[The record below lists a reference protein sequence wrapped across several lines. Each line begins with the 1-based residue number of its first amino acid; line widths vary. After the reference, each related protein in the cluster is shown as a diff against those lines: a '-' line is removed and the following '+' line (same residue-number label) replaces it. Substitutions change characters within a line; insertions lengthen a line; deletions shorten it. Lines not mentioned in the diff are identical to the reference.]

1 MMWDLQTTLDQ
12 LSPCNERLTQL
23 RRSLLQSSMSIAPL
37 PYPEQTSSTLMFPK
51 LLLTSHKIISYVQC
65 LLNIS
70 IYFCFIKGE
79 NPD

>member
-12 LSPCNERLTQL
+12 LSPCNQWLMKL
-23 RRSLLQSSMSIAPL
+23 RRSLLQASVSLAPL
-37 PYPEQTSSTLMFPK
+37 PHPEQTSSTSVFPK
-51 LLLTSHKIISYVQC
+51 LLLTSHKIISSVQC

-79 NPD
+79 NLN

>member
-12 LSPCNERLTQL
+12 LSPCNQWLMKL
-23 RRSLLQSSMSIAPL
+23 RRSLLQVSTSIAPL
-37 PYPEQTSSTLMFPK
+37 PHPEQTSSTSAFPK
-51 LLLTSHKIISYVQC
+51 LLLTSHEIISYVQC

-79 NPD
+79 NLN